1 MEATQ
6 LNPVAERNP
15 YRRIAVLGRRV
26 VRMAANR
33 NLVGSPDKPFHPKLF
48 VDTRQVV
55 RVGVAA
61 GDVGEIVLLGVAA
74 GSRGNQRL
82 FAVTPAGHG
91 EVVGNAILVD
101 VAEVIRE
108 HPFLREHRLDV
119 DRHVG
124 LVSGRVSRQVRRDRN
139 RLRQGLLRRDRK
151 RPFRRGAF
159 LLRGRDEPG
168 VQEAVLYF
176 VTIAVVARGF
186 FCGRRGDARAGVVEG
201 NVHLAVQPAVVDGVG
216 AIAPRIDIDSRSRR
230 AVPVHAEERSVGEC
244 RALCVQ
250 VAFAATALCI
260 SLYVLLRKRTVA
272 EADRTVGNRNEELGR
287 LDSVH
292 VRPGKEPLIL
302 VFDGKHDVY
311 VTLHTAEVRDE
322 RAAPLVRIGHVEGR
336 RVLAALES
344 HLDART
350 LAVRPLVGEV
360 ALDVAAYRPVDRIR
374 SRRAASDA
382 PGVRVL

>member
-1 MEATQ
+1 MC
-6 LNPVAERNP
+6 
-15 YRRIAVLGRRV
+15 
-26 VRMAANR
+26 
-33 NLVGSPDKPFHPKLF
+33 
-48 VDTRQVV
+48 
-55 RVGVAA
+55 
-61 GDVGEIVLLGVAA
+61 
-74 GSRGNQRL
+74 
-82 FAVTPAGHG
+82 
-91 EVVGNAILVD
+91 
-101 VAEVIRE
+101 
-108 HPFLREHRLDV
+108 
-119 DRHVG
+119 
-124 LVSGRVSRQVRRDRN
+124 RDRN
-139 RLRQGLLRRDRK
+139 RLRQGLLGRDRK

-168 VQEAVLYF
+168 VQEAVLDF
-176 VTIAVVARGF
+176 VAIAVEARRSFFSGCRSDAGAGF
-186 FCGRRGDARAGVVEG
+186 VKGD
-201 NVHLAVQPAVVDGVG
+201 VHLAVQPAVVDGVG

-260 SLYVLLRKRTVA
+260 GLYVLLRKRTVA
-272 EADRTVGNRNEELGR
+272 EADRTVGNRHEELGR
-287 LDSVH
+287 LDRVH

-322 RAAPLVRIGHVEGR
+322 RAAPLVRVGHVEGR

-382 PGVRVL
+382 PGVRVLESDVARHRRSVFDVQLLLAGEIVFSPCLARHDRRGSRHDFGLYGEALRAAARGAVH